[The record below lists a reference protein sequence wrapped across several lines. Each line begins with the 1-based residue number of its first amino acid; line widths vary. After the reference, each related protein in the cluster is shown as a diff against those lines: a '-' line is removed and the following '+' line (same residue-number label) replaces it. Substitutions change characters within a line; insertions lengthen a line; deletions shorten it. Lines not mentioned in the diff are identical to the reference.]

1 MTAVSVPP
9 LPESRP
15 RTLGRGDHN
24 RMSSKLRIAH
34 VYPHARIGGGNRVTD
49 AISIVLHECCRRL
62 ARANEVSAWVRRMPG
77 QPPVE
82 RAEGFTVH
90 HLPVGADRLLNGL
103 MLLDRLGLTPTG
115 RPSRTWPT
123 YYLPF
128 ALRVAAGLRRRNVG
142 VVHLHSV
149 AGLLPLLRRI
159 LPEAVIGL
167 HVHDHSLADFS
178 PAWGRRC
185 LRTADFALTCSHFV
199 GERIRRHLGDDVP
212 PLHTLHNG
220 VDRRFFTCPADPG
233 RGHRI
238 VFVGRLAPEKGVHLL
253 IEAFARIADRF
264 PDATLDLIGP
274 AEFSPP
280 EFVDPW
286 HRDPLLRPLVPR
298 LARPASYGEELRRRA
313 ASLGDRVRFT
323 GAVDNA
329 RLPSLLTG
337 AAVLVMPSLW
347 EEPFGIPV
355 IEAMAAGLPVVASDA
370 GAFPETV
377 AHDRTG
383 LLVPRG
389 DSEALAAALDRLLA
403 DPELRRRFGVAGRT
417 RARELFTWDHQVSR
431 LEVIYREATELRK
444 SAAGGAGGDRPLAVS
459 GG

>member
-1 MTAVSVPP
+1 
-9 LPESRP
+9 
-15 RTLGRGDHN
+15 
-24 RMSSKLRIAH
+24 MSSRFRIAH
-34 VYPHARIGGGNRVTD
+34 VYPHARIGSGNRVTD
-49 AISIVLHECCRRL
+49 AISIVLHEFCRRL
-62 ARANEVSAWVRRMPG
+62 AREHEVSAWVRRMPG
-77 QPPVE
+77 QPAVE
-82 RAEGFTVH
+82 RTEGFTVH

-128 ALRVAAGLRRRNVG
+128 ALRLGVGLRRRNVG

-149 AGLLPLLRRI
+149 AGLLPLLRRL

-178 PAWGRRC
+178 PGWGRGC

-199 GERIRRHLGDDVP
+199 GERIRRHLGDGIP

-220 VDRRFFTCPADPG
+220 VDRRFFACQSDPG
-233 RGHRI
+233 GGRRI

-264 PDATLDLIGP
+264 PDATLDLVGP

-286 HRDPLLRPLVPR
+286 RRDPLLRPLAPF
-298 LARPASYGEELRRRA
+298 LTRPGSYGEELRRRA
-313 ASLGDRVRFT
+313 ASLGDRVRFR

-329 RLPSLLTG
+329 RLPSLLAG

-383 LLVPRG
+383 LLVSRG

-417 RARELFTWDHQVSR
+417 RARELFTWNHLVVR
-431 LEVIYREATELRK
+431 LEVIYREAAERRAR
-444 SAAGGAGGDRPLAVS
+444 AAGDTGSDCPLAVA
-459 GG
+459 GR